1 MTEIRYS
8 IKDLE
13 NFTQIKAHTIRIW
26 ESRYGL
32 LTPSRTDTNIRYYG
46 EEDLKKILNINLL
59 YTSGLKISKIAALT
73 ELEIISNSK
82 ALILEEDTDK
92 QSEIDMLTVM
102 ILAFDGDAIKY
113 YLDER
118 LEKYES
124 KSSSAQL
131 SELNQLATVFA
142 LVSVGE
148 VNNVEPLVLE
158 LVNKGDNVQKDLL
171 ILLLAETQK
180 NQGLIEQSLGYYGA
194 LISDYPQSPYLNR
207 AIFEASELLGKLGHT
222 EEQMSMLQALKESDG
237 AYGEQARKKLE

>member
-118 LEKYES
+118 LEKEELEDLYITVVIPLLE
-124 KSSSAQL
+124 KIGQL
-131 SELNQLATVFA
+131 WQ
-142 LVSVGE
+142 
-148 VNNVEPLVLE
+148 VNSIDIIHEHYFSN
-158 LVNKGDNVQKDLL
+158 
-171 ILLLAETQK
+171 
-180 NQGLIEQSLGYYGA
+180 
-194 LISDYPQSPYLNR
+194 
-207 AIFEASELLGKLGHT
+207 IFREFI
-222 EEQMSMLQALKESDG
+222 
-237 AYGEQARKKLE
+237 